1 MKTIWINCVTPEG
14 LHYQESMKVR
24 SRKKKRVDLDGIIMA
39 AATAATMIMTAV
51 LVYVTVPM
59 AWAVWG
65 MMG

>member
-1 MKTIWINCVTPEG
+1 MKTIWINCTTPEG
-14 LHYQESMKVR
+14 LQYMESVKVR

-39 AATAATMIMTAV
+39 AVRAATMIMTAV

-65 MMG
+65 MMR